1 MSCTVLLRNKGI
13 LFCHFVTGIRKSAT
27 KENKVSIE
35 NALLYRERKVI
46 LHINK
51 KKPRTLPSD
60 SPIVIR
66 NFKNSKQKKMVFFK
80 KKKKKSRVFVVVL

>member
-51 KKPRTLPSD
+51 KKPRTLLSRLSYGNKKFYKQYAEKD
-60 SPIVIR
+60 S
-66 NFKNSKQKKMVFFK
+66 F
-80 KKKKKSRVFVVVL
+80 L